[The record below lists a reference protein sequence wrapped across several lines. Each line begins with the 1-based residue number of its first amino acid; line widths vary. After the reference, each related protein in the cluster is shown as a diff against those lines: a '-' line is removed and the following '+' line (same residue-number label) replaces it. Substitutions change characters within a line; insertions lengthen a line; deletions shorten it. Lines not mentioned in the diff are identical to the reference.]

1 MEACAIGV
9 LHGDTIT
16 GICSNTLGG
25 LEYTGLL
32 LYQYFD
38 SVKINTLVK
47 YGNVELLGAEIGSTH
62 DADSEESKLTFE
74 DDQIKMTVNY
84 YTTFYMR
91 DLKQPDN
98 ESEQFLNRD
107 KYVEFYRKYKNAKHF
122 YLRVKTEW
130 MKYDSNIRDWVYLE
144 DLLMEP
150 VPVCN

>member
-1 MEACAIGV
+1 MEASAIGV

-16 GICSNTLGG
+16 GIYSNTLGG

-32 LYQYFD
+32 LYQYYD
-38 SVKINTLVK
+38 AVRTNTLVK

-62 DADSEESKLTFE
+62 DADSEEAKLTFE
-74 DDQIKMTVNY
+74 DDHITMPVNY

-98 ESEQFLNRD
+98 ESEQFLNKD
-107 KYVEFYRKYKNAKHF
+107 KFVEFFRKYKKAKHF

-130 MKYDSNIRDWVYLE
+130 MKYDDSIKDWVYLE
-144 DLLMEP
+144 DLIMEP
-150 VPVCN
+150 VAV